1 MSLENCINDI
11 TRFAYWV
18 HRLEQ
23 EPEKDVSDAFACT
36 YLENKNEILK
46 KLDLLKDMKI
56 QTKEEIIQGWK
67 KRFEE
72 KYGKDWLLISLL
84 AMVIEV
90 TRLRDEISRLKTKKS
105 RRSSVFLDADGGVEI
120 WEEVDE

>member
-1 MSLENCINDI
+1 MSLEICINEI

-23 EPEKDVSDAFACT
+23 EPEGHIRDMLACT
-36 YLENKNEILK
+36 HFENREEMLK
-46 KLDLLKDMKI
+46 KLALLKDMKI

-67 KRFEE
+67 KRLEE

-90 TRLRDEISRLKTKKS
+90 TRLQDEIFRLKTKKS
-105 RRSSVFLDADGGVEI
+105 RRSSVFIDTDSDAEV
-120 WEEVDE
+120 WEEADA